1 LLDTCV
7 LSELQRPQGS
17 AQVRTQVEA
26 SLPEDLYIS
35 AITFG
40 ELVKGIAL
48 VQTGPRKEALS
59 AWLLGL
65 EQFYGDRILPVDTEV
80 ARRWGE
86 VTAQARS
93 QGVTIPAVDGLI
105 AATALRHGLHLMT
118 RNGRHFAAT
127 GVPVIDPWEV
137 S

>member
-1 LLDTCV
+1 MVRVLLDTCV

-48 VQTGPRKEALS
+48 VQTAL
-59 AWLLGL
+59 
-65 EQFYGDRILPVDTEV
+65 
-80 ARRWGE
+80 
-86 VTAQARS
+86 
-93 QGVTIPAVDGLI
+93 
-105 AATALRHGLHLMT
+105 TALTRAEADPTRPPSAHLSRSSPPSMQRRH
-118 RNGRHFAAT
+118 RHPSAH
-127 GVPVIDPWEV
+127 
-137 S
+137 